1 MILHFL
7 LCAILV
13 FLVDP
18 FDLKH
23 HRPAGIA
30 AAGNIAVHG
39 NHCSAMQGGMDIAP
53 DAVPC
58 FAAELTVQHSSI
70 IILIDDKYLAVMIE
84 IAGTDFLS

>member
-1 MILHFL
+1 
-7 LCAILV
+7 
-13 FLVDP
+13 
-18 FDLKH
+18 
-23 HRPAGIA
+23 
-30 AAGNIAVHG
+30 
-39 NHCSAMQGGMDIAP
+39 MQGGMDIAP